1 MKRYLTLIAAI
12 LLLAAILCGCSS
24 EVNDQKTEA
33 AYAVEETMA
42 SYGYSSYK
50 DYEISAEIEVP
61 ADTAVRDNRKLI
73 KTVSLTV
80 ETEDFDNMLSDLEAR
95 ISTYGGYV
103 ESVNVNSR
111 YASSQ
116 RYANYMIRIPAEQ
129 VDAFVDHVGS
139 NCNVLTRSERQ
150 EDVTLQYVDTQ
161 SECAA
166 LRVEQERLMELLET
180 AENLSD
186 ILEIESRLTQI
197 RYRLESVES
206 QLRTYDNQISYATVN
221 LTVNEVEVYTP
232 TEEKGFWE
240 ALGDGLVSSTKG
252 VWKLLKSVFYLFVV
266 ALPYLLVIGVIVGMV
281 LLLTF
286 YCIRRHKRKQQN
298 KPQM

>member
-12 LLLAAILCGCSS
+12 LFLATILCGCSS

-42 SYGYSSYK
+42 SYGYSSYN

-240 ALGDGLVSSTKG
+240 GLGDGLVSSTKG

-298 KPQM
+298 KQQM